1 MVFKRGAMIV
11 CDIAVA
17 KSVDGII
24 PTTLDFMLLGSVILA
39 LSTFQLTMTIGNFQG
54 IIMVLQLSLEP
65 LKEAEQSPLI
75 NVVWMFLK

>member
-1 MVFKRGAMIV
+1 MIV